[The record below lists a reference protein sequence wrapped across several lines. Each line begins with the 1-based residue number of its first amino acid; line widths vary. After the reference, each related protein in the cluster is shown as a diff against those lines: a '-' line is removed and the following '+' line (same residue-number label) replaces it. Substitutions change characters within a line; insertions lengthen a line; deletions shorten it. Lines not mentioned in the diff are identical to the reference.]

1 MTFQEA
7 LRHLDQKCFSSLY
20 LLSGEEP
27 FLIEALLRRF
37 REKALDTAAFD
48 FNYDQ
53 FRGEEIDPEEVLL
66 IAQTFPVFSPRRL
79 LILQNADQIT
89 DDREAFLAYLENPCE
104 TTIFVFVAA
113 KPDMRKKL
121 FSTLK
126 KKGAVITCPPLYDN
140 EVPQWIAQE
149 GRKRGL
155 RFSEEALWY
164 LKEHLGNDL
173 FLIQQEIEKLAL
185 HLSDAG
191 TQADENKP
199 PVVSGPISTGADE
212 GSLAPGVKE
221 ISSVAVQ
228 QVIADGRS
236 HSIFELVGA
245 VGEKN
250 VKAAFKLL
258 ADLLAEGERPLFILT
273 MLMRQWR
280 MMAIAKEGILS
291 GKTESAV
298 GKKVPMPPRLLA
310 AFFQQ
315 LKKWKSEEIRVAF
328 DLSLSADSQLKGG
341 RQSPSFVLEGLILD
355 LCQSYVS
362 RSTHSGYTLP
372 FRAHF

>member
-1 MTFQEA
+1 MTYQEA
-7 LRHLDQKCFSSLY
+7 LKHLDQKRFSSLY

-37 REKALDTAAFD
+37 REKALDAAAFD

-53 FRGEEIDPEEVLL
+53 FRGEEIDPQEVLL
-66 IAQTFPVFSPRRL
+66 IAQTFPVFSPHRL
-79 LILQNADQIT
+79 LIIQNADQIT
-89 DDREAFLAYLENPCE
+89 DDREAFPAYLENPSE
-104 TTIFVFVAA
+104 TTILVFVAA

-126 KKGAVITCPPLYDN
+126 KKGVVITCPPLYDN
-140 EVPQWIAQE
+140 EVPQWIVQE
-149 GRKRGL
+149 GKKRGL
-155 RFSEEALWY
+155 HFSKEALWY
-164 LKEHLGNDL
+164 LKEHLGTDL
-173 FLIQQEIEKLAL
+173 FSIQHEIDKLAL

-191 TQADENKP
+191 AQGDEKMP
-199 PVVSGPISTGADE
+199 PVHSGPGSAGAEE
-212 GSLAPGVKE
+212 GPLASAVKE
-221 ISSVAVQ
+221 ISSEAVQ

-236 HSIFELVGA
+236 HSIFELVSA

-258 ADLLAEGERPLFILT
+258 ADLLSEGERPLFILT

-280 MMAIAKEGILS
+280 MMAIAKEGILA
-291 GKTESAV
+291 GKPESAV
-298 GKKVPMPPRLLA
+298 GKKVPMPPRLLGP
-310 AFFQQ
+310 FFQQ
-315 LKKWKSEEIRVAF
+315 LKKWKSEEIRTAF
-328 DLSLSADSQLKGG
+328 DLSLAVDSQLKGG

-355 LCQSYVS
+355 LCQSHVS
-362 RSTHSGYTLP
+362 RPTHSGYTLP